1 VAALVINGSD
11 TASPVQTVITGPAAT
26 AGTWTHLV
34 AAYNAA
40 TGTASLYVNGSL
52 AGTAAVPAAFN
63 ASGPFAIGRALS
75 GGTPAAFWAGSLSDV
90 QTWAYALTPDQVTA
104 LYQQIN

>member
-1 VAALVINGSD
+1 MSCMDEVFGKD
-11 TASPVQTVITGPAAT
+11 TS
-26 AGTWTHLV
+26 
-34 AAYNAA
+34 
-40 TGTASLYVNGSL
+40 
-52 AGTAAVPAAFN
+52 
-63 ASGPFAIGRALS
+63 AIGRALS